1 MDQKVFFSQ
10 DGVTVSKARFI
21 VRSELYEINQI
32 SLLTYKKLKP
42 NRWVAMV
49 CLAIGMLLVLD
60 EGDFFA
66 FGGCFILLGIVAWV
80 ATKPRYA
87 IILKMPEGEV
97 QALVSTDQA
106 HVERVA
112 QALNA
117 SRGMNHTENTESA
130 QRAET
135 DPDFSSLSP
144 PAIE

>member
-10 DGVTVSKARFI
+10 DGVTVSKSRFI
-21 VRSELYEINQI
+21 VRGECYEINHI

-87 IILKMPEGEV
+87 IILKMPEGEI
-97 QALVSTDQA
+97 QALVSSDQL
-106 HVERVA
+106 HVERVT

-117 SRGMNHTENTESA
+117 SRGMNHLDHNEPLNTVEKN
-130 QRAET
+130 
-135 DPDFSSLSP
+135 PDFPSLSP
-144 PAIE
+144 TAIE